1 MIRSVALFTHVVGM
15 LVLFIGIAFEYLGL
29 ERPQKK
35 LPRVYGIAFATL
47 LVSGMYLARQIGA
60 FDLAFVRLALGLMVL
75 MGVLGAGVRSRVRAI
90 RDVVRHVEGV
100 GLTSLHRHAS
110 HPWLRASLFMRA
122 AMGLAAVYLMIDK
135 PLLSA
140 SLVVTGVAVAAGLT
154 ISLVSTA
161 ASRRPSVS

>member
-60 FDLAFVRLALGLMVL
+60 FDLAFVRLGLGLMVL
-75 MGVLGAGVRSRVRAI
+75 IGILGGLRVA
-90 RDVVRHVEGV
+90 
-100 GLTSLHRHAS
+100 
-110 HPWLRASLFMRA
+110 LFMRA

-135 PLLSA
+135 PLLSP

-154 ISLVSTA
+154 ISLLSTA

>member
-60 FDLAFVRLALGLMVL
+60 FDLAFVRLALGLMIL
-75 MGVLGAGVRSRVRAI
+75 MGILGGLRVA
-90 RDVVRHVEGV
+90 
-100 GLTSLHRHAS
+100 LF
-110 HPWLRASLFMRA
+110 LRAA
-122 AMGLAAVYLMIDK
+122 IALAVVYLMIDK
-135 PLLSA
+135 PLLSP
-140 SLVVTGVAVAAGLT
+140 SLVVTGVAVAVGLT
-154 ISLVSTA
+154 ISLLSTA
-161 ASRRPSVS
+161 RSPGSQQRAIESAVPRDR